1 MAKLVSKVYGDAL
14 FESVLED
21 APKSAQKP
29 AGVERLYTDIQ
40 TLKTLLSENPELLE
54 ILRHPD
60 IAKEE
65 KEGVLL
71 RVFESW
77 MMPEL
82 YGLLKLLVEKE
93 RISEIGQILD
103 YVSERYKAY
112 MNIGVV
118 YVTSPTELHAGQKK
132 VIEDKI
138 LETTSYASLE
148 MHYQTDPSLIGGL
161 VIRIGDRVVDSS
173 VKTRLE
179 KMTRQ
184 LKNIQIK

>member
-1 MAKLVSKVYGDAL
+1 MAKLVSKAYGDAL
-14 FESVLED
+14 FEAALEG
-21 APKSAQKP
+21 
-29 AGVERLYTDIQ
+29 AGTNRLYEDSQ
-40 TLKTLLSENPELLE
+40 TLGALLSENPQLLE
-54 ILRHPD
+54 ILKHPD

-65 KEGVLL
+65 KDAVLA

-82 YGLLKLLVEKE
+82 YGMMRLLVEKE
-93 RISEIGQILD
+93 RISELSQILNH
-103 YVSERYKAY
+103 VSERYKAY

-118 YVTSPTELHAGQKK
+118 YVSSPMELSAGQKK
-132 VIEDKI
+132 EIEVQ
-138 LETTSYASLE
+138 LLRTTSYASLE
-148 MHYQTDPSLIGGL
+148 MHYTIDSSLIGGL

-173 VKTRLE
+173 VRTRLE